1 MKMGIRAMAGNLATN
16 LSGSHNLKPLV
27 DNNDNTANKNWG
39 RNSSEEKITGP
50 SGLRPATNPTNKNP
64 LANRL
69 DRLVRK
75 TNQKLRCPKPDA
87 GWFGIVFRGP
97 TRRKFVSPYPAL
109 RTDVV
114 NATIPI
120 GFTSGCHSFG
130 FHPF

>member
-1 MKMGIRAMAGNLATN
+1 MKTGIRAMAGNLATN
-16 LSGSHNLKPLV
+16 LSVSHSLKPVV

-39 RNSSEEKITGP
+39 RNISEAKIPGP
-50 SGLRPATNPTNKNP
+50 GELTNTSNKHP
-64 LANRL
+64 LAIRL

-109 RTDVV
+109 RTDVM
-114 NATIPI
+114 NATISI
-120 GFTSGCHSFG
+120 GLGISL
-130 FHPF
+130 

>member
-1 MKMGIRAMAGNLATN
+1 MATN
-16 LSGSHNLKPLV
+16 LSVSHSLKPVV

-39 RNSSEEKITGP
+39 RNISEAKIPGP
-50 SGLRPATNPTNKNP
+50 SDVGPRATNPTNKNP

-109 RTDVV
+109 KTDVV
-114 NATIPI
+114 KATISI
-120 GFTSGCHSFG
+120 GLTIDLGPCS
-130 FHPF
+130 